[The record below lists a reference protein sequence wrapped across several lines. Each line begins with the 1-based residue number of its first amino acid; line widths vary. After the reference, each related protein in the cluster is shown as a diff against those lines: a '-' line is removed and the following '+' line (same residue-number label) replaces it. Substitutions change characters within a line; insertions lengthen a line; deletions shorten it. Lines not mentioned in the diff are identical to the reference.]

1 MIDKFL
7 MSRTPDAQPQ
17 CEQKIK
23 RERARQQ
30 GESARMGKS
39 ILVNENDIY
48 RHIDAIIIFYAVG
61 KETIE
66 RRIDNDIGISLS
78 NCFVLY
84 FFLACCGCCH
94 LAGVFTFNF
103 LLSRSIIGLWFHC
116 YCYLF
121 VVTHRHTG
129 THNGIRVQQI
139 YRSANLCAFDNKTK
153 KSKQISHRFA
163 CHPFH
168 NVHKVTIT
176 TNSYIASWA
185 LVFHFVYY
193 TLSDAF
199 FRFIHLLF
207 NFCFTFFLLA
217 RARTLAYLLAY
228 SSCLIWKIAVA
239 LAEKDERAKRA
250 YTTE

>member
-78 NCFVLY
+78 NCFVFY
-84 FFLACCGCCH
+84 FLFWLAVAVAIWLVCSHSIFYCRGRS
-94 LAGVFTFNF
+94 LVYGFIAIVIY
-103 LLSRSIIGLWFHC
+103 LLS
-116 YCYLF
+116 
-121 VVTHRHTG
+121 HTG
-129 THNGIRVQQI
+129 TQAHTMGTGSECNKYTAARICVHSTIKQKNQSK
-139 YRSANLCAFDNKTK
+139 YRIGSLAIHSTTYTK
-153 KSKQISHRFA
+153 
-163 CHPFH
+163 
-168 NVHKVTIT
+168 
-176 TNSYIASWA
+176 
-185 LVFHFVYY
+185 
-193 TLSDAF
+193 
-199 FRFIHLLF
+199 
-207 NFCFTFFLLA
+207 
-217 RARTLAYLLAY
+217 
-228 SSCLIWKIAVA
+228 
-239 LAEKDERAKRA
+239 
-250 YTTE
+250 